1 MPSLLIYIHLHFV
14 RRLSSSATYVATLIC
29 SSTIL
34 FRDLLTFM
42 DIIWGVLSLLKNSVR
57 ARASSSITLKPK
69 SPMLNGT
76 KIGHT
81 LIANA
86 PFVNSRNSWLTR
98 KRVQGSRKCFK
109 RTALFWF
116 NATWLWFDSFF
127 WSYTS
132 DSGCL
137 KYLHTYFEKE
147 NWKKYLRFYV
157 CDLHCK
163 CFVCWN
169 HRRIPAN
176 QILRQLAVI

>member
-1 MPSLLIYIHLHFV
+1 MEVVAIEKILVPSLLIYIHLHFV

-86 PFVNSRNSWLTR
+86 PFVNSRNSRLTR
-98 KRVQGSRKCFK
+98 KRVQRGGVESVLKGLLYFHD
-109 RTALFWF
+109 
-116 NATWLWFDSFF
+116 NAT
-127 WSYTS
+127 
-132 DSGCL
+132 
-137 KYLHTYFEKE
+137 
-147 NWKKYLRFYV
+147 
-157 CDLHCK
+157 
-163 CFVCWN
+163 
-169 HRRIPAN
+169 
-176 QILRQLAVI
+176 

>member
-1 MPSLLIYIHLHFV
+1 MCRKLCHFIWGIWCFHRSKDFEVMKAGKLAIQPKLSCQYSENTLMDLPSSV
-14 RRLSSSATYVATLIC
+14 T
-29 SSTIL
+29 
-34 FRDLLTFM
+34 M
-42 DIIWGVLSLLKNSVR
+42 DIVLGVLSFLKNSVR

-109 RTALFWF
+109 STALFWW

-132 DSGCL
+132 VSGCL
-137 KYLHTYFEKE
+137 QYL
-147 NWKKYLRFYV
+147 
-157 CDLHCK
+157 
-163 CFVCWN
+163 
-169 HRRIPAN
+169 
-176 QILRQLAVI
+176 

>member
-1 MPSLLIYIHLHFV
+1 MCRKLCHLIWGIWWFHRSKDFEVMKAGKLAIQP
-14 RRLSSSATYVATLIC
+14 RLSCQYSKNTLMDLPSSVT
-29 SSTIL
+29 
-34 FRDLLTFM
+34 M
-42 DIIWGVLSLLKNSVR
+42 DIVLGVLSFLKNSVH

-109 RTALFWF
+109 RTALFWW

-127 WSYTS
+127 
-132 DSGCL
+132 L
-137 KYLHTYFEKE
+137 
-147 NWKKYLRFYV
+147 
-157 CDLHCK
+157 
-163 CFVCWN
+163 
-169 HRRIPAN
+169 
-176 QILRQLAVI
+176 ILYQ